1 MKKLFAITLLTILST
16 CLNFYYLG
24 GGKMFMKKN
33 TKNLRS
39 LFSVFAVLG
48 LVITALWWGANTST
62 INAQAVR
69 GTLFDFTGTGRT
81 SFTVLTI
88 PPAGSTDNVIWKVAG
103 NPASPVPNQAF
114 IRYIAYGFGTDV
126 IVPQDYTGDR
136 KTELAV
142 WRPGVPGVF
151 YISQFP
157 TGTGG
162 VMLDRAVPFG
172 NTGYD
177 PNAVGDYDGDRKI
190 DYAVARVNF
199 GILTYY
205 IMSSNTNTMRQ
216 ISFGIRPGA
225 DIFFVVN
232 GADFTGDGRDEI
244 VYFTVDAND
253 LTTYNTFDAV
263 TGAGVSEVN
272 FGNFVT
278 DYAFT
283 PADYTG
289 DGRADFVAARA
300 GAGNTIIWYIL
311 NPVTN
316 TVTAT
321 QFGIGD
327 PDFLANDRP
336 LRGDYDGDGRHDIA
350 VYRRSN
356 QTFYYISSQN
366 GSLQGQKFGDP
377 GDIPLGR
384 FGTF

>member
-1 MKKLFAITLLTILST
+1 
-16 CLNFYYLG
+16 
-24 GGKMFMKKN
+24 
-33 TKNLRS
+33 
-39 LFSVFAVLG
+39 
-48 LVITALWWGANTST
+48 
-62 INAQAVR
+62 
-69 GTLFDFTGTGRT
+69 
-81 SFTVLTI
+81 VLTI

-151 YISQFP
+151 YVSQFP

-172 NTGYD
+172 TSAVNPVD
-177 PNAVGDYDGDRKI
+177 DDDNLNAVGDYDGDRKI
-190 DYAVARVNF
+190 DYAVVRFNGV
-199 GILTYY
+199 ILTYY
-205 IMSSNTNTMRQ
+205 IMSSGTNTMRQ

-225 DIFFVVN
+225 VSGNVLN

-244 VYFTVDAND
+244 VIFSVDAND
-253 LTTYNTFDAV
+253 LTTYNIFDAV

-272 FGNFVT
+272 FGNFET

-289 DGRADFVAARA
+289 DGRADFVAPRTF
-300 GAGNTIIWYIL
+300 AGNTIIWYIL

-327 PDFLANDRP
+327 PNFLVHDRP